1 MFGDVVVEKH
11 GENPRR
17 FRRHT
22 ICKIGLRV
30 VPGPGED
37 GGNPESTLMLMLM
50 LMLMLTCMDG
60 TRCWNVQIF
69 VSSRE
74 PHFAAMTLEV
84 VKLALVGSPDATPP
98 RQPPPDEDVLPA
110 PKLLGTIL
118 QVRLSSM
125 SSMSDPCTAARHSS
139 GRLFDHGDNR
149 DEP

>member
-50 LMLMLTCMDG
+50 LMLMLTLHGWNALLECPDFRQLARAALRGDDARGGEAG
-60 TRCWNVQIF
+60 TCGQPGCH
-69 VSSRE
+69 S
-74 PHFAAMTLEV
+74 AA
-84 VKLALVGSPDATPP
+84 
-98 RQPPPDEDVLPA
+98 
-110 PKLLGTIL
+110 
-118 QVRLSSM
+118 
-125 SSMSDPCTAARHSS
+125 TAAA
-139 GRLFDHGDNR
+139 GRGRPSRAQAAGYHPAGTLVVDVIYV
-149 DEP
+149 